1 MSCKLQ
7 VFLIR
12 VVSVWSYEFSADC
25 VILFKSYRGQTNLG
39 MGEPKNPVRGG
50 RAGKKIFEIYH
61 KESSISKEDDNYFNR
76 ATIVV
81 VFL

>member
-1 MSCKLQ
+1 ML
-7 VFLIR
+7 F
-12 VVSVWSYEFSADC
+12 
-25 VILFKSYRGQTNLG
+25 LFKSYRGQTNLR
-39 MGEPKNPVRGG
+39 MGKPKNPVRGG
-50 RAGKKIFEIYH
+50 RAGKKIFEMYH